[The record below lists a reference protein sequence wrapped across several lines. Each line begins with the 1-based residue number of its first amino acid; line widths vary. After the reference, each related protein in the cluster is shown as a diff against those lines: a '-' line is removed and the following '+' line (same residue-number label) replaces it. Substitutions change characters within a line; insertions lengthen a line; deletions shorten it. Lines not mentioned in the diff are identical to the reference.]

1 MPNISIIFIISFEFL
16 PLFFIDV
23 SFSIALLQFI
33 FLLQQGN
40 FILKPHNELINIHKK
55 SIDLGKS
62 MLLVSVNLNR
72 HFCFF
77 DPPTYHKPVVLVN
90 LISNTMKNTII

>member
-72 HFCFF
+72 HFC
-77 DPPTYHKPVVLVN
+77 LN
-90 LISNTMKNTII
+90 